1 MKKLLFILFVLS
13 NAVYA
18 QYEDFEIDAL
28 VSPKKNGIIL
38 TVGGEQAD
46 VQGFSNMSIQLAVD
60 ALPVE
65 GGTVKLDPGTF
76 ELKDGVRLRSNVNL
90 TGSGPETI
98 LKRARGFKS
107 RLIDDADYAE
117 LKLMVE
123 DASGFEPGMSV
134 QIWDEPQSGC
144 WNVSAA
150 TITDIRDNILY
161 IDSYLIRDYS
171 ADNDGWVSNAGS
183 GILVKDAENVLV

>member
-1 MKKLLFILFVLS
+1 MKKLLIVLLFIS

-28 VSPKKNGIIL
+28 VSPKQDGIIL

-46 VQGFSNMSIQLAVD
+46 VQGFSNRSIQLAVD
-60 ALPVE
+60 ALPIE

-76 ELKDGVRLRSNVNL
+76 ELKDGVRLRSNVHL
-90 TGSGPETI
+90 TGSGKETI
-98 LKRARGFKS
+98 LKRGRGYKS

-134 QIWDEPQSGC
+134 QILDGPNRVAGMFPPLRLRTSR
-144 WNVSAA
+144 
-150 TITDIRDNILY
+150 IMYFILT
-161 IDSYLIRDYS
+161 
-171 ADNDGWVSNAGS
+171 NT
-183 GILVKDAENVLV
+183 